1 MPRIAQLHHK
11 QRKKRN
17 KETKKK
23 IQNPNYC
30 KKNKY
35 SIGCPENLKNY
46 KITPSSYTW
55 TSK

>member
-46 KITPSSYTW
+46 KITPS
-55 TSK
+55 